1 MKKSI
6 LSGLLLL
13 LAIAILIN
21 ISSCAGKGKNGAD
34 DETESST
41 YKNPTYFSPL
51 ENTETKKVEQ
61 TESESETETEA
72 ETETVVKKPIIV
84 EALQFTSFDN
94 GTCYVSGI
102 GNCSDTCIIIPE
114 RSPDGDIVTSIG
126 ERAFYGNKDIKAIQ
140 ISSTVTSIGDMA
152 FGGCTS
158 LVYISVDAQN
168 RAFCDIDGV
177 LYSIDSSTLIM
188 YPAACGASSIELPKA
203 LTKISNMAFYDCPK
217 LTQIYYQGSL
227 SDWGKI
233 NIGESNFAL
242 YTAALVCESS
252 GK

>member
-21 ISSCAGKGKNGAD
+21 ISSCAGKEKNGAG
-34 DETESST
+34 DETESSI

-51 ENTETKKVEQ
+51 ENTETEKVTQ
-61 TESESETETEA
+61 TESETETETEV
-72 ETETVVKKPIIV
+72 ETKKPIIV
-84 EALQFTSFDN
+84 ETLEFTSFDN

-102 GNCSDTCIIIPE
+102 GNCSDSCIIIPE

-126 ERAFYGNKDIKAIQ
+126 DKAFYGNKDIKAIQ

-168 RAFCDIDGV
+168 RAFHDIDGV

-233 NIGESNFAL
+233 DIGESNFAL
-242 YTAALVCESS
+242 YTAALVCETF